1 MYLSKLPNLFVQ
13 IVKWISLKII
23 VFFVVIVDVVGIVDI
38 MGINVFKEIY
48 L

>member
-1 MYLSKLPNLFVQ
+1 MDKLVRVGIFD
-13 IVKWISLKII
+13 
-23 VFFVVIVDVVGIVDI
+23 VVGIADIVDVVGIVDI